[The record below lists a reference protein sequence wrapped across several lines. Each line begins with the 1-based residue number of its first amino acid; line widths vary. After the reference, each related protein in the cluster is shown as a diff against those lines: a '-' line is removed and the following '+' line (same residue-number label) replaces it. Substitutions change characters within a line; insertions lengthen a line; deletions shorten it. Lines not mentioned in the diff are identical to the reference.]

1 MKRDF
6 SKISFASKRAQI
18 LNECKKTKKDYTGAN
33 LKVEQT
39 EEREEEFPTD
49 VERFDQVDVDFAIYK
64 KRNGEC
70 VPRVIREGDT
80 KKKNLTFWLPPM
92 KVKWSN
98 LGPNGNLGKY
108 VKDPAKA
115 KFTVSLEVSPPTEL
129 KTHREK
135 FEADAVKAMNLVLQ
149 ICDKSMALAHRDEDT
164 WKNLTENYDDTL
176 SFINDA
182 KHSVL
187 KRDGD
192 DVLFLNLTRRLE
204 GWRGEP
210 NRPTFWRL
218 KEDNSYETIDP
229 KFIPKGS
236 MLSVQVSFRAYKIP
250 SSGMYG
256 MAGDLGEHIL
266 VVHKPSK
273 KEKKDTLF
281 DIPYIA
287 WD

>member
-18 LNECKKTKKDYTGAN
+18 LNECKKTKKDYAGVT

-39 EEREEEFPTD
+39 EEPEEDFPTD
-49 VERFDQVDVDFAIYK
+49 VERFDQVDIDFAIYK
-64 KRNGEC
+64 KKNGES
-70 VPRVIREGDT
+70 VPRVIRMGDT

-92 KVKWSN
+92 QVKWAN
-98 LGPNGNLGKY
+98 LGPLGNIKFSKE
-108 VKDPAKA
+108 VSKA
-115 KFTVSLEVSPPTEL
+115 KFTVSLLADAPNEL
-129 KTHREK
+129 KDLKDK
-135 FEADAVKAMNLVLQ
+135 FEADAVKAMELVSQ
-149 ICDKSMALAHRDEDT
+149 ICDKSMSLAHRDEDT
-164 WKNLTENYDDTL
+164 WKKLTENYDDSL

-182 KHSVL
+182 RHSVL

-192 DVLFLNLTRRLE
+192 DVPFLNLTRRLE

-218 KEDNSYETIDP
+218 KEDNTYETIDP

-256 MAGDLGEHIL
+256 MAGDLGDHIL
-266 VVHKPSK
+266 VVHKPAK
-273 KEKKDTLF
+273 KEKKNTLF

-287 WD
+287 FD

>member
-18 LNECKKTKKDYTGAN
+18 LNECKKTKKDYTGAT

-39 EEREEEFPTD
+39 EEPEEEFPTD
-49 VERFDQVDVDFAIYK
+49 VERFDQVDVDIAIYK

-92 KVKWSN
+92 TVKWSN

-115 KFTVSLEVSPPTEL
+115 KFTVALIADPPTEL
-129 KTHREK
+129 KTRREK
-135 FEADAVKAMNLVLQ
+135 FEADAVKAMGFVEEL
-149 ICDKSMALAHRDEDT
+149 CDKSMGVAFHNEDT
-164 WKNLTENYDDTL
+164 WKNLTEKYDDDK
-176 SFINDA
+176 SFVGDA
-182 KHSVL
+182 RHSVL
-187 KRDGD
+187 KTDGN
-192 DVLFLNLTRRLE
+192 DVPFLNLTRRLE
-204 GWRGEP
+204 GWTGEP

-236 MLSVQVSFRAYKIP
+236 MLSVQVSLRAYKIP
-250 SSGMYG
+250 GGMYG
-256 MAGDLGEHIL
+256 VAGDLGEHIL